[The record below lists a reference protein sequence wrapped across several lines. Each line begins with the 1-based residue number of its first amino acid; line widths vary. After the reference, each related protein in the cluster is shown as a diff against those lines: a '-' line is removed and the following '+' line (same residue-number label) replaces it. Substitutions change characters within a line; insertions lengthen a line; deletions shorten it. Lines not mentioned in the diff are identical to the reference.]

1 MPSPSFFSFSL
12 THIDYIFGGGGGG
25 GGGGGESMNLSM

>member
-25 GGGGGESMNLSM
+25 GGGGESMNLSM